1 LFRREAAR
9 EADGQPVGVE
19 PGQPGEPR
27 LERRVHVPERV
38 RVELVDGLPTAF
50 VGRSLGPHPDGA
62 EQIVELGCEPGAEV
76 DAVRDVPD
84 LRLLA
89 RPERRPHLACDFT
102 VQLGDGVGGGREPE
116 RERRQPE
123 AVRPRGAAEL
133 EERVARQTR
142 AAGEVARVAEDELV
156 VEHLVA
162 RRHRRVRGEDRRP
175 ADALQR
181 ALGLLSGLDEPPG
194 PLDREEGR
202 VALVDVED
210 GRRKAE
216 RREGAYAA
224 DAEEKLLADPVLA
237 VSAVQRVGQQ
247 LDVQQVEGHRADVV
261 APDGGGDGL
270 VRQLDLDGDRLA
282 HETGGLRVN
291 RLVVLRLPARIA
303 QALREV
309 PVAVEEPDADEGE
322 PEVGCGFQ
330 MVAGEHPEAAGVDR
344 QARVDG
350 ELHAEVR
357 DEEVAVGVRLHA
369 PPPGVVVCGVEGG
382 QRRIES
388 RGRAAAQASERAA
401 IRSAPGSLFA
411 RSTWPRSG
419 CVRSRSHRSSR
430 AFGSERA
437 RGNRGRAPSEVCNS
451 TIHLCSTPVGCA
463 SLARHGRRAH
473 YSSRDLGPGAPLPA
487 GARPARCERRL
498 TACDHLSGGRGRA
511 AASAA

>member
-1 LFRREAAR
+1 MPLVPDAFVRPPRRVQPDVAARDDRAGEGEVVVLEEDDAAGDGGVVRELDDPLHHVLARCVLRMRLARDDDLERKREQPLEIGEDEAGALVRREAAR

-194 PLDREEGR
+194 PLDREEGPS
-202 VALVDVED
+202 
-210 GRRKAE
+210 G
-216 RREGAYAA
+216 
-224 DAEEKLLADPVLA
+224 
-237 VSAVQRVGQQ
+237 
-247 LDVQQVEGHRADVV
+247 
-261 APDGGGDGL
+261 
-270 VRQLDLDGDRLA
+270 
-282 HETGGLRVN
+282 
-291 RLVVLRLPARIA
+291 
-303 QALREV
+303 
-309 PVAVEEPDADEGE
+309 
-322 PEVGCGFQ
+322 
-330 MVAGEHPEAAGVDR
+330 
-344 QARVDG
+344 
-350 ELHAEVR
+350 
-357 DEEVAVGVRLHA
+357 
-369 PPPGVVVCGVEGG
+369 
-382 QRRIES
+382 
-388 RGRAAAQASERAA
+388 
-401 IRSAPGSLFA
+401 
-411 RSTWPRSG
+411 PR
-419 CVRSRSHRSSR
+419 
-430 AFGSERA
+430 
-437 RGNRGRAPSEVCNS
+437 
-451 TIHLCSTPVGCA
+451 
-463 SLARHGRRAH
+463 
-473 YSSRDLGPGAPLPA
+473 
-487 GARPARCERRL
+487 
-498 TACDHLSGGRGRA
+498 
-511 AASAA
+511 